1 MNWQRISIER
11 LKDYKARCDA
21 LESIPEQIETLEQSF
36 TSIRA
41 ATLDATAVKGG
52 GGNKREDALINN
64 IAMRE
69 ELKQNLEIAKRE
81 VEITERGLS
90 KLTKD
95 QKLILDKFYI
105 DRTHGYVEDLC
116 DRLCVERSRV
126 YTLKDDA
133 LKKFT
138 MCCYG
143 VIEI

>member
-1 MNWQRISIER
+1 MNWQKVSIER

-21 LESIPEQIETLEQSF
+21 IESITEQIATLEETF
-36 TSIRA
+36 EAVRA

-52 GGNKREDALINN
+52 GGNKREEALINN

-81 VEITERGLS
+81 VEITEQGLS

-95 QKLILDKFYI
+95 QRLILDKFYI
-105 DRTHGYVEDLC
+105 DRMPGYVEDLC

-126 YTLKDDA
+126 YALKDIA

-138 MCCYG
+138 IHCYG